1 MTVYFRLQCKRVI
14 RILTEFGI
22 NPYLGITLC
31 VALFI
36 WLSNFLFN
44 RVAYLQY
51 VYAAV
56 ALLTVLQL
64 GEAKR
69 NEFLN
74 SIYAKNRYRKLRLL
88 ENLVLGLPFICF
100 LIARSF
106 YNLAFVTAVCCLLC
120 SIYNRVGRTNFVIPS
135 PFSKRP
141 FEFTVGFRKY
151 YLIVLVIYIVTVISL
166 AVGNFNLGIFTYIG
180 ALLVCMSFYAE
191 TEPAFYVWI
200 HAQRPPAFLK
210 NKIRTAV
217 RYSLYISLPIGALLV
232 GFYPS
237 KAFIII
243 AVGICGLLYV
253 VLGVV
258 GKYTNYP
265 NQISLPQAFAMVI
278 GVIFPPAMLLLVP
291 HFYLKSVK
299 KLNTCLK

>member
-1 MTVYFRLQCKRVI
+1 M
-14 RILTEFGI
+14 LTEFGL
-22 NPYLGITLC
+22 NPYLGIIVCTA
-31 VALFI
+31 VFI
-36 WLSNFLFN
+36 LLSNFLFN
-44 RVAYLQY
+44 RIAYVQY

-56 ALLTVLQL
+56 ALLAVLQL

-69 NEFLN
+69 NEFVK
-74 SIYAKNRYRKLRLL
+74 SIYTKNRYRKLRLL

-100 LIARSF
+100 LIARNFDS
-106 YNLAFVTAVCCLLC
+106 LAFVTAVCCLVC
-120 SIYNRVGRTNFVIPS
+120 SIYNRIGRTNFVIPS
-135 PFSKRP
+135 PFSGRP
-141 FEFTVGFRKY
+141 FEFTVGFRRY
-151 YLIVLVIYIVTVISL
+151 YLIFLAIYIVTIISL
-166 AVGNFNLGIFTYIG
+166 AVGNFNLGIFSYIA

-237 KAFIII
+237 KAFIVI
-243 AVGICGLLYV
+243 AVCICGFLYV
-253 VLGVV
+253 VMGVV

-265 NQISLPQAFAMVI
+265 NQVSLPQAFAMVI